1 MTAQDQLLR
10 FNFDQLDIR
19 GELVYLNNS
28 WIEVLNRFDYPPN
41 VQKQLCAA
49 LAALVLL
56 SATIK
61 YDGNMI
67 LQVQGDGPLTK
78 VVVQV
83 THNGEVR
90 GLARWEGLVPDGTLA
105 EVFGNGHILISVIKD
120 VGERYQ
126 SIVALEGLTLADA
139 LNVYFLQSEQ
149 LPSTFQLLVTP
160 GCVAGFF
167 LQLLPDSRTTREQLV
182 AEGADHTMT
191 ELQDREEDWNRI
203 NILAATLEASELL
216 NLPPTQLLTRLF
228 HEEQVSVHLPK
239 PLRFSCTCSR
249 EKVENTLI
257 TLGLA
262 EVEDILQVEGKVE
275 VDCEFCQ
282 QRFVFN
288 RHEVSLLFAPPGA
301 AMPPDG
307 VVH

>member
-56 SATIK
+56 SSTIK

>member
-19 GELVYLNNS
+19 GELVYLNHS
-28 WIEVLNRFDYPPN
+28 WIEVLTRFDYPPN
-41 VQKQLCAA
+41 VRNQLGTA
-49 LAALVLL
+49 LGALVLL

-67 LQVQGDGPLTK
+67 MQVQGDVPLSK

-83 THNGEVR
+83 TNSGEIR
-90 GLARWEGLVPDGTLA
+90 GLARWEGLVPDGSLA
-105 EVFGNGHILISVIKD
+105 EVYGTGHILITVIKD
-120 VGERYQ
+120 SGERYQ
-126 SIVALEGLTLADA
+126 SIVALEGYTLADA

-149 LPSTFQLLVTP
+149 LRSTFRLVATP
-160 GCVAGFF
+160 TCVAGFF
-167 LQLLPDSRTTREQLV
+167 LQLLPDSRSAREQLV
-182 AEGADHTMT
+182 AEGADDSLP
-191 ELQDREEDWNRI
+191 ELQDREEDWNRV
-203 NILAATLEASELL
+203 NILAATLEESELL

-249 EKVENTLI
+249 EKVGNTLI
-257 TLGLA
+257 TLGRD
-262 EVEDILQVEGKVE
+262 EVEDILREAGKVE

-282 QRFVFN
+282 QRFSFN
-288 RHEVSLLFAPPGA
+288 STDVARLFAGPGDT
-301 AMPPDG
+301 MPPD
-307 VVH
+307 VIVH

>member
-28 WIEVLNRFDYPPN
+28 WNAVLACFDYPPT
-41 VQKQLCAA
+41 VQHQLGTA
-49 LAALVLL
+49 LGALVLL

-67 LQVQGDGPLTK
+67 LQVQGDGPLGK

-83 THNGEVR
+83 TNAGEIR
-90 GLARWEGLVPDGTLA
+90 GLARWEGLVPDGSLT
-105 EVFGNGHILISVIKD
+105 EVFGEGHILISVIKD
-120 VGERYQ
+120 SGERYQ
-126 SIVALEGLTLADA
+126 SIVALEGYSLADA

-149 LPSTFQLLVTP
+149 LPSTFRLITTP
-160 GCVAGFF
+160 TCVAGFF
-167 LQLLPDSRTTREQLV
+167 LQQLPDSRTTRQQLV
-182 AEGADHTMT
+182 AEGADSTMT
-191 ELQDREEDWNRI
+191 ELQDRDEDWNRV
-203 NILAATLEASELL
+203 NILAATLEDSELL
-216 NLPPTQLLTRLF
+216 TLPPAQLLTRLF
-228 HEEQVSVHLPK
+228 HEEQVSVHAPK

-262 EVEDILQVEGKVE
+262 EVEDILQAEGKVE

-288 RHEVSLLFAPPGA
+288 RSDVALLFAPPGA
-301 AMPPDG
+301 ALPPGG

>member
-41 VQKQLCAA
+41 VQKQLGAA

-203 NILAATLEASELL
+203 NILASTLEVSELL

-301 AMPPDG
+301 AIPPDG

>member
-41 VQKQLCAA
+41 VQKQLGAA

-191 ELQDREEDWNRI
+191 GLQDREEDWNRI
-203 NILAATLEASELL
+203 NILASTLEVSELL

-301 AMPPDG
+301 AIPPGG

>member
-41 VQKQLCAA
+41 VQKQLGAA

>member
-10 FNFDQLDIR
+10 FNFYQLDIR

-41 VQKQLCAA
+41 VQKQLGAA

-160 GCVAGFF
+160 DCVAGFF

>member
-41 VQKQLCAA
+41 VQKQLGAA

-203 NILAATLEASELL
+203 NILASTLEASELL

-301 AMPPDG
+301 AIPPDG